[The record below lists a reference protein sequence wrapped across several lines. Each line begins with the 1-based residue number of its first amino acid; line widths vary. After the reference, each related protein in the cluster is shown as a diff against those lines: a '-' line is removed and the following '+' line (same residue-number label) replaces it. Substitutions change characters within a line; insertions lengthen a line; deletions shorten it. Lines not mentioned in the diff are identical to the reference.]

1 MLDLNALVSNVA
13 IYVVAVLLAYVMV
26 FVLLRSS
33 NYYRLKKCPV
43 CAQKLSRQRR
53 TGKEKWL
60 NRISLGILSVK
71 RYRCYSCYWEG
82 QAFEI
87 PKGQALK
94 SEGQED

>member
-1 MLDLNALVSNVA
+1 MLDLNALFSNA
-13 IYVVAVLLAYVMV
+13 ATYVFAVLLVYVLVM
-26 FVLLRSS
+26 FLLRMSK
-33 NYYRLKKCPV
+33 YYRLRKCPV

-53 TGKEKWL
+53 TGKEKWI

-87 PKGQALK
+87 PKGQVIQTE
-94 SEGQED
+94 STED

>member
-1 MLDLNALVSNVA
+1 MLDVTAVFSNVA
-13 IYVVAVLLAYVMV
+13 IYLAGVFVAWVLVC
-26 FVLLRSS
+26 VLLRFS

-43 CAQKLSRQRR
+43 CGQKLSRQRR

-60 NRISLGILSVK
+60 NRLSLGILSLK

-87 PKGQALK
+87 PKGQESK
-94 SEGQED
+94 PEGKED